1 MRSADEVVK
10 ALCAGAQMTGIS
22 GPVLRQLLEGGYEG
36 TEKYLQNII
45 YKSKVIM
52 LLLGKKN
59 IEELK
64 TVPFR
69 IKGELK
75 ELMDCETY

>member
-1 MRSADEVVK
+1 GV
-10 ALCAGAQMTGIS
+10 S
-22 GPVLRQLLEGGYEG
+22 GPILRELEEKGYESAY
-36 TEKYLQNII
+36 KYIENII

-59 IEELK
+59 INELR
-64 TVPFR
+64 TVPYR

-75 ELMDCETY
+75 ELLDGKNE